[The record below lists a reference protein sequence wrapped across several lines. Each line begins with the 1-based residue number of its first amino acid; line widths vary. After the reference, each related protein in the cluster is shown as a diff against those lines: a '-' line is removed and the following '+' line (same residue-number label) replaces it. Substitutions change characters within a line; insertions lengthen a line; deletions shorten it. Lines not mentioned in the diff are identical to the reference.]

1 MFCSKCGQQ
10 LQDEAKFCTACGNQ
24 TAETSK
30 KEVKVVLD
38 PAEVVEYKTKGD
50 SSTNLSGQ
58 GGTLGMILMIIS
70 IIFSLVSMFTIG
82 VDAFIPI
89 TIGSTV
95 LFVVGFLMRMF
106 CS

>member
-1 MFCSKCGQQ
+1 MFCSKCGKQ
-10 LQDEAKFCTACGNQ
+10 LQSGAQFCQGCGHKIG
-24 TAETSK
+24 TSAP

-50 SSTNLSGQ
+50 SGTNLSGQ
-58 GGTLGMILMIIS
+58 GGTIGMILMVIS
-70 IIFSLVSMFTIG
+70 IVFSLVSMFAIG
-82 VDAFIPI
+82 FDAFIPI

-106 CS
+106 CQ